1 MDNKYRVHQLAKDLN
16 LTTKLVTD
24 ILTKYG
30 YPPKN
35 HQHPLSPEEL
45 SIVFAVVTFDN
56 QVESIEEI
64 FKVEEKPASKKKES
78 PAEAKT
84 EPEAAQAVAKP
95 AASKGKSGEAKQ
107 PAAADKPAAEKAAP
121 KKPVVKPFEKSDK
134 PKTDYVHVEREKRVV
149 VMSGATSNIDKYDER
164 LDSFVAE
171 RDDRGAAHG
180 KEKITK
186 KSDRNKQGAAAQS
199 AKRRTEERDRLNRLQ
214 KQVRKTTP
222 LKVNIPDEIS
232 VGELAI
238 RLKKTATDVIRVL
251 MRNGIMSSVSEI
263 IDFDTASIVAM
274 EFRCE
279 IIREVNISIEEKLI
293 DTTEDSEEEL
303 VSRAP
308 VIVVMGHVDHGKT
321 SLLDKIRSSSVAT
334 GEAGGITQHIGAY
347 RVELNGKP
355 LTFLDTPGH
364 EAFVEMR
371 ARGAMITDIAIL
383 LVAADDGIMPQTKE
397 SIAHAKAANVPVIV
411 AVNKI
416 DLPGANVD
424 RVKQQLADNELV
436 PEEWGGD
443 TVIVPVSARTGEG
456 IDKLLEMIV
465 LTAEMEELRANPSRL
480 AKGAVI
486 EARLD
491 KGRGPIMTVLVQNG
505 TLNQGDYIIAGT
517 AVGRV
522 RTLNDE
528 NGNKIESAGP
538 SVPVQVI
545 GMSEVPHA
553 GDEFNA
559 VTDERM
565 ARELASERKS
575 ERKSAAAATPK
586 VSLDDLFANVQ
597 AEGVQ
602 TLNIVVKADVQGSA
616 EAVKSALLKLSSDEV
631 TVKVIHSAVGAISKS
646 DVMLADTA
654 GAIVIGFNVR
664 PDLAA
669 RDWADR
675 SGTDIRLHSIIY
687 DAIAEVEA
695 AVKGK
700 TAPKYRDVEFG
711 KAEVRLL
718 YKVSKVGTVLGCYV
732 TEGKIVRNC
741 SVRVVR
747 GGEVIYTGELGSL
760 HRFKDDVKEVRE
772 GFECGMTVENYN
784 DVQEG
789 DILEAFGVEQIKD

>member
-1 MDNKYRVHQLAKDLN
+1 
-16 LTTKLVTD
+16 
-24 ILTKYG
+24 
-30 YPPKN
+30 
-35 HQHPLSPEEL
+35 
-45 SIVFAVVTFDN
+45 
-56 QVESIEEI
+56 
-64 FKVEEKPASKKKES
+64 
-78 PAEAKT
+78 
-84 EPEAAQAVAKP
+84 
-95 AASKGKSGEAKQ
+95 
-107 PAAADKPAAEKAAP
+107 
-121 KKPVVKPFEKSDK
+121 
-134 PKTDYVHVEREKRVV
+134 
-149 VMSGATSNIDKYDER
+149 
-164 LDSFVAE
+164 
-171 RDDRGAAHG
+171 
-180 KEKITK
+180 
-186 KSDRNKQGAAAQS
+186 
-199 AKRRTEERDRLNRLQ
+199 
-214 KQVRKTTP
+214 
-222 LKVNIPDEIS
+222 
-232 VGELAI
+232 
-238 RLKKTATDVIRVL
+238 
-251 MRNGIMSSVSEI
+251 
-263 IDFDTASIVAM
+263 
-274 EFRCE
+274 
-279 IIREVNISIEEKLI
+279 
-293 DTTEDSEEEL
+293 
-303 VSRAP
+303 
-308 VIVVMGHVDHGKT
+308 
-321 SLLDKIRSSSVAT
+321 
-334 GEAGGITQHIGAY
+334 
-347 RVELNGKP
+347 RVELGGKP

-465 LTAEMEELRANPSRL
+465 LTAEMEELRANPNRL

-528 NGNKIESAGP
+528 NGKKIESAGP
-538 SVPVQVI
+538 SVPGQVI

-565 ARELASERKS
+565 ARELAAERKA
-575 ERKSAAAATPK
+575 ERKSAVVASPK

-602 TLNIVVKADVQGSA
+602 TLNIVVKADVQGST

-664 PDLAA
+664 PDTAA

-695 AVKGK
+695 AVKGR

-747 GGEVIYTGELGSL
+747 GGNVIYTGELGSL

-784 DVQEG
+784 DVEVG